1 MDAGPAHMA
10 IARHF
15 SAAIHFYRIDPSRR
29 SSFHGDSILEKS
41 PGRCVSRHKRGTKA
55 SRSGRKK
62 KRTRGGVIKKK
73 EKGARW
79 VLASGGAFIN
89 VRYGSGNCQ
98 KLTGGRN
105 VTVKKGA
112 CARKLE

>member
-1 MDAGPAHMA
+1 M
-10 IARHF
+10 
-15 SAAIHFYRIDPSRR
+15 
-29 SSFHGDSILEKS
+29 
-41 PGRCVSRHKRGTKA
+41 
-55 SRSGRKK
+55 
-62 KRTRGGVIKKK
+62 IKKK

-105 VTVKKGA
+105 RNSQKGCMCTKTGMTDSCSSMTRVTALAGLDVNGNPGSSVYPRRVATFRVILGQQTGA
-112 CARKLE
+112 VDGC